1 MKQHYFSLSF
11 YPTTDESISLLKQIV
26 EPSVFEAGD
35 KNKVRETTINKRYD
49 CLIRILSSV
58 ITLTQLDLN
67 TGLYRSHKTGAYTDS
82 PVPYR
87 IFVFV
92 SGYLVEQGYLVKVA
106 GEQSEGKATAYYVTQ
121 KLVDYC
127 LGAEITTKD
136 FTLTHL
142 VRARYPSQR
151 DKKGKKIQGKS
162 VSNISQS
169 QDYQD
174 QCRLVSGLNNYLSKY
189 TLSGVPFTGL
199 YRSFSNYDDKNPVL
213 TDGGRLYAEGGSYQ
227 LLNSAKRLQIKID
240 DEPVAEVDITASHFT
255 LICLVASMLDA
266 RVIPVDSKEDPYRI
280 KGIPRAVVKQW
291 IIAYSAKL
299 KPLIRWSTDSVGKLR
314 EKHINLADYPVKD
327 VGKVIVSKYPFLETL
342 TSATVT
348 WGYLQRREADAI
360 IMTMQRLSQEHD
372 VPAYP
377 VHDSLIVKRSD
388 VPLVKRIMKESFES
402 GIGFTPVLKANV
414 AD

>member
-11 YPTTDESISLLKQIV
+11 CPTNDTSIRLLKQIV
-26 EPSVFEAGD
+26 EPSVFEADD
-35 KNKVRETTINKRYD
+35 KNKRREATINKRYD

-67 TGLYRSHKTGAYTDS
+67 TGLYRSHKTGAYSDS
-82 PVPYR
+82 SVPYR

-106 GEQSEGKATAYYVTQ
+106 GKQSEGKATAYYVTQ

-127 LGAEITTKD
+127 LNAEITAKD

-162 VSNISQS
+162 VSNMSRS

-174 QCRLVSGLNNYLSKY
+174 QHRIVSGLNNDLSKH
-189 TLSGVPFTGL
+189 TLSGVPFIGL

-227 LLNSAKRLQIKID
+227 LFNSAKRLRLKID
-240 DEPVAEVDITASHFT
+240 GEPVAEVDITASHFT
-255 LICLVASMLDA
+255 LICLVASMSDG
-266 RVIPVDSKEDPYRI
+266 RVIPVDSNDDPYRI

-291 IIAYSAKL
+291 IVAYSAKL
-299 KPLIRWSTDSVGKLR
+299 KPLTRWSTDSVGKLR

-327 VGKVIVSKYPFLETL
+327 VGKAIVSKYPFLEAL
-342 TSATVT
+342 SSANVT

-360 IMTMQRLSQEHD
+360 IMTMHRLSQEHD

-388 VPLVKRIMKESFES
+388 VSLVKRIMKESFES
-402 GIGFTPVLKANV
+402 EIGFTPLLKVNV

>member
-11 YPTTDESISLLKQIV
+11 CPANDEAISLLKQLV
-26 EPSVFEAGD
+26 EPSIFEAGD
-35 KNKVRETTINKRYD
+35 KNKARETTLDKRYD

-92 SGYLVEQGYLVKVA
+92 SGYLVEHGYLIKVA
-106 GEQSEGKATAYYVTQ
+106 GEQWERKATAYYVTQ

-127 LGAEITTKD
+127 LNAEIKPKD

-151 DKKGKKIQGKS
+151 NSKGNKIQGKS
-162 VSNISQS
+162 VTHISRS
-169 QDYQD
+169 HDYED
-174 QCRLVSGLNNYLSKY
+174 HYRIVSGLNNYLSKH
-189 TLSGVPFTGL
+189 TLSGVPFIGL

-213 TDGGRLYAEGGSYQ
+213 TDGGRLYAEGGGYQ
-227 LLNSAKRLQIKID
+227 LLNSAKRLKLKID
-240 DEPVAEVDITASHFT
+240 GEPVAEVDITASHFN
-255 LICLVASMLDA
+255 LIYLVASMLDS
-266 RVIPVDSKEDPYRI
+266 RVVTVNFNEDPYQI

-291 IIAYSAKL
+291 IVAYSAKL
-299 KPLIRWSTDSVGKLR
+299 KPLTRWSTDSVGKLR

-327 VGKVIVSKYPFLETL
+327 VGKAIMSKYPFLETL
-342 TSATVT
+342 TSANVT

-360 IMTMQRLSQEHD
+360 ISTMRRLAHEYD
-372 VPAYP
+372 VPSYP
-377 VHDSLIVKRSD
+377 VHDSLLVKQSD
-388 VPLVKRIMKESFES
+388 VLLVTRVMKESFS
-402 GIGFTPVLKANV
+402 SIIGFTPVLKVTTNQ
-414 AD
+414 